1 MDLPFTQK
9 LDESIDVSNRTPKH
23 YQGSDGIDVIEFL
36 YQQLSFEEFKGYMK
50 GNMIK
55 YPVRSGR
62 KDNEKEDIKKA
73 YDYAGRL
80 IEKLEKNDA
89 EQS

>member
-1 MDLPFTQK
+1 M
-9 LDESIDVSNRTPKH
+9 
-23 YQGSDGIDVIEFL
+23 
-36 YQQLSFEEFKGYMK
+36 
-50 GNMIK
+50 K